1 MRVYVFIT
9 FLHGYTNN
17 QASTQKGFDQIFIYK
32 RPFKMYDR
40 KLLEGLITEEL
51 TRSEVS
57 SMIASKIDTKIGSSE
72 FKRKVKE
79 LAAEV
84 VSNLFKTLWQRDSIW
99 KSGSLS

>member
-1 MRVYVFIT
+1 MV
-9 FLHGYTNN
+9 
-17 QASTQKGFDQIFIYK
+17 FIYK
-32 RPFKMYDR
+32 RHFEMYDR

-57 SMIASKIDTKIGSSE
+57 SMIASKIDTTVGSTD

-84 VSNLFKTLWQRDSIW
+84 VSNLFKTLWQRDSVW
-99 KSGSLS
+99 KGPSVS